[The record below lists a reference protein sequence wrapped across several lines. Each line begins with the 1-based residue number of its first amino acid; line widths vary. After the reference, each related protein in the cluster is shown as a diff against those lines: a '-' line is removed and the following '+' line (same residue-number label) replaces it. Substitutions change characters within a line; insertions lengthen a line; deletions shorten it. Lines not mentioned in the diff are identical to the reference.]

1 MKTFLTIIFLITT
14 SLFYAQAIK
23 SNEAA
28 YLLDSNLVSQIT
40 IKHLVSDEIESVNI
54 KKNDTIINDKH
65 FSGVVSVTSKNPHKF
80 DFLNLEEIKSEF
92 TTIKKSDVVFMING
106 EIIKDNLNSVLLD
119 RNYILKVEVTNSQD
133 FYKLRET
140 STKHEIINILG
151 KTKENLDNKT
161 KIILKGHESI
171 GIK

>member
-1 MKTFLTIIFLITT
+1 MKTFLTIILLLTT

-40 IKHLVSDEIESVNI
+40 IKHLISDDIESVNI
-54 KKNDTIINDKH
+54 KKSDTTINNKH
-65 FSGVVSVTSKNPHKF
+65 FSGLVRVTTKNPDKL
-80 DFLNLEEIKSEF
+80 DFLNLEQIKNGYTS
-92 TTIKKSDVVFMING
+92 IKKSDVVYMING
-106 EIIKDNLNSVLLD
+106 EFIKDDVNSILLD

-140 STKHEIINILG
+140 STKHQIINILG
-151 KTKENLDNKT
+151 KTKENLDNKN
-161 KIILKGHESI
+161 KVILKGHESI

>member
-1 MKTFLTIIFLITT
+1 MKTFLTIILLLTT
-14 SLFYAQAIK
+14 SLFYAQAVK

-40 IKHLVSDEIESVNI
+40 IKHLISDEIESINI
-54 KKNDTIINDKH
+54 KKNDTIINNKH
-65 FSGVVSVTSKNPHKF
+65 YSGIVNINSKNPNKF
-80 DFLNLEEIKSEF
+80 DFLNLEQIKSEF

-133 FYKLRET
+133 FYKLRES
-140 STKHEIINILG
+140 STKYEIINILG
-151 KTKENLDNKT
+151 KTKENLDNKN
-161 KIILKGHESI
+161 KVILKGHESI